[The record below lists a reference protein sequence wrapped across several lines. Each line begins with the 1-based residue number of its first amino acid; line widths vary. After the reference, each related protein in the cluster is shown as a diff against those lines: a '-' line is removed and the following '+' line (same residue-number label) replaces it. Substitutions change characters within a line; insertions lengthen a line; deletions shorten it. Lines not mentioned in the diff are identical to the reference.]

1 MIIETLLS
9 TVIATSNPV
18 IHQPIFSNVVIAAT
32 SRTGGSSFRPAPTTT
47 FRPAPTTFRSSPI
60 TTYRP
65 TTTPSFRPAP
75 APTPKVVI
83 NTPPKVAPSIPAPS
97 NNIVRIKKQVATPA
111 PKSNPVVKSIPT
123 PVTVERDTAPVITRE
138 RYVERYND
146 SGITGNPWFWMY
158 MFDNNRQQVQQ
169 PAQVIVRNSDNK
181 AVTVPETQMIVR
193 KYSWS
198 PIREFFVF
206 ALGGGIGILF
216 GRKTAL

>member
-9 TVIATSNPV
+9 TVIASSNPV

-32 SRTGGSSFRPAPTTT
+32 YRSSGSSFRSSSSSS
-47 FRPAPTTFRSSPI
+47 FRSSPSRS
-60 TTYRP
+60 YRS
-65 TTTPSFRPAP
+65 TSTPSFRSTP
-75 APTPKVVI
+75 APTSKVVI
-83 NTPPKVAPSIPAPS
+83 NSQPREAPSIPAPS
-97 NNIVRIKKQVATPA
+97 NRIVRINKQVPKPSPVAKSA
-111 PKSNPVVKSIPT
+111 PRPVAR
-123 PVTVERDTAPVITRE
+123 ERESGPVITRE

-146 SGITGNPWFWMY
+146 SGIAGNPWFWMY

-169 PAQVIVRNSDNK
+169 PAQVIVRDSENK
-181 AVTVPETQMIVR
+181 TVTVPENQMIVR

-216 GRKTAL
+216 GRKTAI

>member
-18 IHQPIFSNVVIAAT
+18 NHQPISSNVIIAAT
-32 SRTGGSSFRPAPTTT
+32 YRSSGSSFRSSSGSS
-47 FRPAPTTFRSSPI
+47 FRSSSSSSFRSSPSRS
-60 TTYRP
+60 YRS
-65 TTTPSFRPAP
+65 TSTPSFRSTP
-75 APTPKVVI
+75 APTSKVVI
-83 NTPPKVAPSIPAPS
+83 NSQPREAPSIPAPS
-97 NNIVRIKKQVATPA
+97 NNIVRINKQVTA
-111 PKSNPVVKSIPT
+111 PVEKSTPVVKST
-123 PVTVERDTAPVITRE
+123 SVERESAPVITRE

-169 PAQVIVRNSDNK
+169 PAQVIVRDSDNK
-181 AVTVPETQMIVR
+181 TVTVPETQMIVR